1 MVIGLTGSI
10 GTGKSEAARQLEAL
24 GASIISADQV
34 GHEAYTPNTEAWE
47 QVVAAFGDDILQ
59 DDGEIDRRKLG
70 AVVFSDP
77 GQLEKLNPVSYTHLK
92 LPTICSV

>member
-1 MVIGLTGSI
+1 MLVIGLTGSI

-47 QVVAAFGDDILQ
+47 HVVSAFGDEILQ

-70 AVVFSDP
+70 TIVFSDP
-77 GQLEKLNPVSYTHLK
+77 G
-92 LPTICSV
+92 

>member
-1 MVIGLTGSI
+1 MLVIGLTGSI

-47 QVVAAFGDDILQ
+47 HVVSAFGDEILP
-59 DDGEIDRRKLG
+59 DDGEICL
-70 AVVFSDP
+70 
-77 GQLEKLNPVSYTHLK
+77 LYTS
-92 LPTICSV
+92 PSPRDS